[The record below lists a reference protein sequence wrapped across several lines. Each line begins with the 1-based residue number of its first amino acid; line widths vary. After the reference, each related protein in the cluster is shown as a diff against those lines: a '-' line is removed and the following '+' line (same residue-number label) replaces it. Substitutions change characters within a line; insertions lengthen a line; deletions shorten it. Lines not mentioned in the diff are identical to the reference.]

1 MKKILGIVLLGLFWC
16 GASVALDQDT
26 CSDYS
31 AKAKTDMGARIM
43 FSVCEEEYNTSFY
56 NRSDKFKCAL
66 KAAKASSEIGARQKY
81 STCVDG

>member
-1 MKKILGIVLLGLFWC
+1 
-16 GASVALDQDT
+16 
-26 CSDYS
+26 
-31 AKAKTDMGARIM
+31 MGARIM

-66 KAAKASSEIGARQKY
+66 KAAKASSDIGARQKY